1 MVIRQKAKSMVS
13 NEWQEIR
20 RVKIN
25 PTGILPLESS
35 VRKCPVWLE
44 PSLPL
49 PRLPSCKEKLLNA
62 SNQRVGVG
70 CRPRRAQ
77 TLAPSNHR
85 GISVGSP
92 PPVDPNVGRSG
103 EPGIEDVDAADAV
116 GTQQRVLERR
126 VVVEPQALPEPVDRI
141 NDHHSTGRVLYVLFL
156 DGEVV
161 LCARFTPADAFKCR
175 LPGERKKRKTK
186 EETRAEIS

>member
-1 MVIRQKAKSMVS
+1 MQRETPGETPGCSKSA
-13 NEWQEIR
+13 
-20 RVKIN
+20 RVN
-25 PTGILPLESS
+25 GM
-35 VRKCPVWLE
+35 R
-44 PSLPL
+44 
-49 PRLPSCKEKLLNA
+49 
-62 SNQRVGVG
+62 
-70 CRPRRAQ
+70 

-175 LPGERKKRKTK
+175 FPRGTNEKKKKKKKKREKTSQEK
-186 EETRAEIS
+186 ARVC

>member
-1 MVIRQKAKSMVS
+1 MVQRETPGETPGGS
-13 NEWQEIR
+13 
-20 RVKIN
+20 
-25 PTGILPLESS
+25 ES
-35 VRKCPVWLE
+35 
-44 PSLPL
+44 
-49 PRLPSCKEKLLNA
+49 A
-62 SNQRVGVG
+62 GT
-70 CRPRRAQ
+70 RPRRDL
-77 TLAPSNHR
+77 TLAPCNHR
-85 GISVGSP
+85 GGSVGSP

-161 LCARFTPADAFKCR
+161 LCARFTPADALKCI
-175 LPGERKKRKTK
+175 LPVWRGEEKKKEKPKKKRGRDFQTTQEKRVYANLAYKRGKVVQLRWVFSLALT
-186 EETRAEIS
+186 EPFP